1 MLSDHG
7 PLGMISSR
15 SIAIGQESTSREKL
29 HDIAQGTME
38 TGSVGSPESPLKKIE
53 GISPDQ
59 RSLLCAG
66 KELEDGNTLSD
77 YNIHGESTSLLA
89 LRRRDPMKIFV
100 KTMTEKIITL
110 DVEPSDTIANVK
122 TKIQDEEG
130 IPPDQQRLIFAGQ
143 ELEDGCTVSD
153 YNITRR
159 CTLHLVLRSS
169 SGMQIFVKTL
179 TSNILTIDAKPSDSI
194 RNVKLKIQDKVGIPP
209 SQQHLIF
216 RRQELKDHQT
226 LDKYRVIDKSTMHLR
241 LEDELGR
248 ILITVETPTGE
259 KISINASPSDDFE
272 SLKREICDI
281 KGIPI
286 NQQRLSFVGQ
296 KVFDDHL
303 PLSEY
308 DNQVELSLRLDIEN
322 KKKNKFLIHVKTRSG
337 KMKITTEAVSADTI
351 QDVKTK
357 ITEEM
362 GTPANQLQLMFD
374 NQKLEDEHR
383 TLKSYN
389 ITRDST
395 IELVIGRKHLV
406 EMHTH
411 V

>member
-7 PLGMISSR
+7 PFRMTSSR
-15 SIAIGQESTSREKL
+15 SNAIGQESTSHEKL
-29 HDIAQGTME
+29 HDIALETME
-38 TGSVGSPESPLKKIE
+38 IGSVGSPESPLKKIE
-53 GISPDQ
+53 GISLDQ
-59 RSLLCAG
+59 QSLLCVG
-66 KELEDGNTLSD
+66 KDLEDGDTLSD

-159 CTLHLVLRSS
+159 CTLHLVLLSS
-169 SGMQIFVKTL
+169 SGMQIFFKTL
-179 TSNILTIDAKPSDSI
+179 ISNILTLDAKPSDSI

-226 LDKYRVIDKSTMHLR
+226 LDKYRVIDKSTVHFR

-281 KGIPI
+281 TGIPI

-308 DNQVELSLRLDIEN
+308 DNQVELSLRLDIEK

-362 GTPANQLQLMFD
+362 GTPANQLQLMFE
-374 NQKLEDEHR
+374 NQKLKDEHR

>member
-7 PLGMISSR
+7 PLGMASSR
-15 SIAIGQESTSREKL
+15 SNAIGQESKK
-29 HDIAQGTME
+29 A
-38 TGSVGSPESPLKKIE
+38 SVGSPESPLKKIE

-59 RSLLCAG
+59 QSLLCAG

-179 TSNILTIDAKPSDSI
+179 TSNILTLDANPSDSI

-226 LDKYRVIDKSTMHLR
+226 LDKYRVIDKSTVHLR

-281 KGIPI
+281 TGIPI

-308 DNQVELSLRLDIEN
+308 DNQVELSLRLDI
-322 KKKNKFLIHVKTRSG
+322 KILLHVKTRSG

-351 QDVKTK
+351 RDVKTK

-374 NQKLEDEHR
+374 NQKLKDEHR

>member
-59 RSLLCAG
+59 QSLLCAG
-66 KELEDGNTLSD
+66 NLEDGDTLSD

-130 IPPDQQRLIFAGQ
+130 IPPDQQRLIFAGK

-179 TSNILTIDAKPSDSI
+179 TRNIITIDAKPSDSI

-216 RRQELKDHQT
+216 GRQELKDHQT
-226 LDKYRVIDKSTMHLR
+226 LDEYRVIDKSTVHLR

-272 SLKREICDI
+272 SLKREICYI
-281 KGIPI
+281 TGIPI

-308 DNQVELSLRLDIEN
+308 DNQVELSLRLDIEK
-322 KKKNKFLIHVKTRSG
+322 KKKNKFLLHVKTRSG
-337 KMKITTEAVSADTI
+337 EMKITTEAESADTI

-357 ITEEM
+357 LTEEM

-374 NQKLEDEHR
+374 NQKLEDEYR

-395 IELVIGRKHLV
+395 IELVIGRKHLI

>member
-1 MLSDHG
+1 MLLDHG
-7 PLGMISSR
+7 PLGMTSSR
-15 SIAIGQESTSREKL
+15 SNAIGQESTFHEKL
-29 HDIAQGTME
+29 HDIALGTME
-38 TGSVGSPESPLKKIE
+38 IGSVGSPESPLKKIE

-59 RSLLCAG
+59 QSLLCAG

-179 TSNILTIDAKPSDSI
+179 TSNILTLDAKPSDSI
-194 RNVKLKIQDKVGIPP
+194 RNVKLKIQDKVSIPP

-226 LDKYRVIDKSTMHLR
+226 LDKYRVIDKSIVHLR

-281 KGIPI
+281 TGIPI

-308 DNQVELSLRLDIEN
+308 DNQVELSLRLNIKKE
-322 KKKNKFLIHVKTRSG
+322 KKKNFLLHMKTQSG
-337 KMKITTEAVSADTI
+337 KMKITTEAELADTI

-357 ITEEM
+357 ISKEM

-374 NQKLEDEHR
+374 NQKLEDEYR

>member
-7 PLGMISSR
+7 PLGMASSR
-15 SIAIGQESTSREKL
+15 SNAIGQESKK
-29 HDIAQGTME
+29 A
-38 TGSVGSPESPLKKIE
+38 SVGSPESPLKKIE

-59 RSLLCAG
+59 QSLLCAG

-130 IPPDQQRLIFAGQ
+130 IPPDQQRLIFAGK

-179 TSNILTIDAKPSDSI
+179 TSDILTLDAKPSDSI

-216 RRQELKDHQT
+216 GRQELKDHQT
-226 LDKYRVIDKSTMHLR
+226 LDEYRVIDKSTVHLR

-248 ILITVETPTGE
+248 VLITVETLTGT
-259 KISINASPSDDFE
+259 KISINASSSDDFE
-272 SLKREICDI
+272 SLERKICDI
-281 KGIPI
+281 AGIPS
-286 NQQRLSFVGQ
+286 LSFVGQ

-308 DNQVELSLRLDIEN
+308 DDQVELPLQMDVK
-322 KKKNKFLIHVKTRSG
+322 KKKNKFLLHVKTRSG
-337 KMKITTEAVSADTI
+337 KMKITTEAVSGDTI

-362 GTPANQLQLMFD
+362 GTPAI
-374 NQKLEDEHR
+374 
-383 TLKSYN
+383 SYN
-389 ITRDST
+389 SCLTTRNLKMN
-395 IELVIGRKHLV
+395 IAL
-406 EMHTH
+406 
-411 V
+411 

>member
-7 PLGMISSR
+7 PFSMTSSR
-15 SIAIGQESTSREKL
+15 SNAIGQESTSHEKL
-29 HDIAQGTME
+29 HDIALETME
-38 TGSVGSPESPLKKIE
+38 IGSVGSPESPLKKIE
-53 GISPDQ
+53 GISSDQ
-59 RSLLCAG
+59 QSLLCAG

-77 YNIHGESTSLLA
+77 YNIHGESTSLLT

-130 IPPDQQRLIFAGQ
+130 IPLDQQRLIFAGQ

-179 TSNILTIDAKPSDSI
+179 TSNILTLDAKPSDLI
-194 RNVKLKIQDKVGIPP
+194 GNVKLKIQDKVGIPP

-226 LDKYRVIDKSTMHLR
+226 LDKYRVIDKSAVHLR

-281 KGIPI
+281 TGIPI

-308 DNQVELSLRLDIEN
+308 DNQVELSLQLDIEK

-374 NQKLEDEHR
+374 NQKLKDEHR

>member
-7 PLGMISSR
+7 PLGMASSR
-15 SIAIGQESTSREKL
+15 SNAIGQESKK
-29 HDIAQGTME
+29 A
-38 TGSVGSPESPLKKIE
+38 SVGSPESPLKKIE

-59 RSLLCAG
+59 QSLLCAG

-179 TSNILTIDAKPSDSI
+179 TSNILTLDAKPSDSI

-226 LDKYRVIDKSTMHLR
+226 LDKYRVIDKSTVHLR

-281 KGIPI
+281 TGIPI

-308 DNQVELSLRLDIEN
+308 DNQVELSLRLDI
-322 KKKNKFLIHVKTRSG
+322 KILLHVKTRSG

-374 NQKLEDEHR
+374 NQKLKDEHR
-383 TLKSYN
+383 TLKSYK

>member
-7 PLGMISSR
+7 PLGMASSR
-15 SIAIGQESTSREKL
+15 SNAIGQESKK
-29 HDIAQGTME
+29 A
-38 TGSVGSPESPLKKIE
+38 SVGSPESPLKKIE

-59 RSLLCAG
+59 QSLLCAG

-130 IPPDQQRLIFAGQ
+130 IPPDQQRLIFAGK

-179 TSNILTIDAKPSDSI
+179 TSDILTLDAKPSDSI

-216 RRQELKDHQT
+216 GRQELKDHQT
-226 LDKYRVIDKSTMHLR
+226 LDEYRVIDKSTVHLR

-248 ILITVETPTGE
+248 VLITVETLTGT
-259 KISINASPSDDFE
+259 KISINASSSDDFE
-272 SLKREICDI
+272 SLERKICDI
-281 KGIPI
+281 AGIPS
-286 NQQRLSFVGQ
+286 LSFVGQ

-308 DNQVELSLRLDIEN
+308 DDQVELPLQMDVK
-322 KKKNKFLIHVKTRSG
+322 KKKNKFLLHVKTRSG
-337 KMKITTEAVSADTI
+337 KMKITTEAVSGDTI

-357 ITEEM
+357 ITKEM

>member
-1 MLSDHG
+1 M
-7 PLGMISSR
+7 
-15 SIAIGQESTSREKL
+15 
-29 HDIAQGTME
+29 
-38 TGSVGSPESPLKKIE
+38 
-53 GISPDQ
+53 
-59 RSLLCAG
+59 
-66 KELEDGNTLSD
+66 
-77 YNIHGESTSLLA
+77 
-89 LRRRDPMKIFV
+89 
-100 KTMTEKIITL
+100 
-110 DVEPSDTIANVK
+110 
-122 TKIQDEEG
+122 
-130 IPPDQQRLIFAGQ
+130 
-143 ELEDGCTVSD
+143 
-153 YNITRR
+153 
-159 CTLHLVLRSS
+159 
-169 SGMQIFVKTL
+169 
-179 TSNILTIDAKPSDSI
+179 
-194 RNVKLKIQDKVGIPP
+194 
-209 SQQHLIF
+209 
-216 RRQELKDHQT
+216 
-226 LDKYRVIDKSTMHLR
+226 
-241 LEDELGR
+241 
-248 ILITVETPTGE
+248 ETPTGE

-281 KGIPI
+281 TGIPI

-308 DNQVELSLRLDIEN
+308 DNQVELSLRLDI
-322 KKKNKFLIHVKTRSG
+322 KILLHVKTRSG

-374 NQKLEDEHR
+374 NQKLRDEHR

>member
-1 MLSDHG
+1 
-7 PLGMISSR
+7 
-15 SIAIGQESTSREKL
+15 
-29 HDIAQGTME
+29 
-38 TGSVGSPESPLKKIE
+38 
-53 GISPDQ
+53 
-59 RSLLCAG
+59 
-66 KELEDGNTLSD
+66 
-77 YNIHGESTSLLA
+77 
-89 LRRRDPMKIFV
+89 MKIFV

-179 TSNILTIDAKPSDSI
+179 TSNILTLDAKPSDSI

-226 LDKYRVIDKSTMHLR
+226 LDKYRVIDKSTVHLR

-281 KGIPI
+281 TGIPI

-308 DNQVELSLRLDIEN
+308 DNQVDLSLRLDIEK

-374 NQKLEDEHR
+374 NQKLEDEYR

>member
-7 PLGMISSR
+7 PLGMASSR
-15 SIAIGQESTSREKL
+15 SNAIGQESKK
-29 HDIAQGTME
+29 A
-38 TGSVGSPESPLKKIE
+38 SVGSPESPLKKIE

-179 TSNILTIDAKPSDSI
+179 TSNILTLDANPSDSI

-226 LDKYRVIDKSTMHLR
+226 LDKYRVIDKSTVHLR

-281 KGIPI
+281 TGIPI

-308 DNQVELSLRLDIEN
+308 DNQVELSLRLDI
-322 KKKNKFLIHVKTRSG
+322 KILLHVKTRSG

-351 QDVKTK
+351 RDVKTK

-374 NQKLEDEHR
+374 NQKLRDEHR

>member
-7 PLGMISSR
+7 PLGMISNR

-130 IPPDQQRLIFAGQ
+130 IPPDQQRLIFAGK

-179 TSNILTIDAKPSDSI
+179 TSNILTLDAKPSDSI

-226 LDKYRVIDKSTMHLR
+226 LDKYRVIDKSTVHLR

-281 KGIPI
+281 TGIPI

-322 KKKNKFLIHVKTRSG
+322 EKKNKFLIHVKTRSG

-374 NQKLEDEHR
+374 NQKLKDEHR
-383 TLKSYN
+383 TLKSYK

>member
-7 PLGMISSR
+7 PFGMTGSR
-15 SIAIGQESTSREKL
+15 SNAIGQESTSHEKL
-29 HDIAQGTME
+29 HDIALETME
-38 TGSVGSPESPLKKIE
+38 IGSVGSPESPLKKIE
-53 GISPDQ
+53 GISLDQ
-59 RSLLCAG
+59 QSLLCAG

-179 TSNILTIDAKPSDSI
+179 TSNILTLDAKPSDSI

-226 LDKYRVIDKSTMHLR
+226 LDKYRVIDKSTVHLR

-281 KGIPI
+281 TGIPI

-308 DNQVELSLRLDIEN
+308 DNQVELSLRLDIEK

-374 NQKLEDEHR
+374 NQKLKDEHR

>member
-38 TGSVGSPESPLKKIE
+38 IGSVGSPESPLKKIE

-130 IPPDQQRLIFAGQ
+130 IPPDQQRLIFAGK

-281 KGIPI
+281 TGIPI

-308 DNQVELSLRLDIEN
+308 DNQVDLSLRLDIEK

-337 KMKITTEAVSADTI
+337 KVKITTEAVSADTI

-374 NQKLEDEHR
+374 NQKLKDEHR

>member
-7 PLGMISSR
+7 PLGMASSR
-15 SIAIGQESTSREKL
+15 SNAIGQESKK
-29 HDIAQGTME
+29 A
-38 TGSVGSPESPLKKIE
+38 SVGSPESPLKKIE

-59 RSLLCAG
+59 QSLLCAG

-130 IPPDQQRLIFAGQ
+130 IPPDQQRLIFAGK

-281 KGIPI
+281 TGIPI

-374 NQKLEDEHR
+374 NQKLKDEHR
-383 TLKSYN
+383 TLKSYK

>member
-59 RSLLCAG
+59 QSLLCAV
-66 KELEDGNTLSD
+66 KDLQDGDTLSD
-77 YNIHGESTSLLA
+77 Y
-89 LRRRDPMKIFV
+89 IFV

-130 IPPDQQRLIFAGQ
+130 IPPDQQRLIFAGK

-374 NQKLEDEHR
+374 NQKLKDEHR
-383 TLKSYN
+383 TLKSYK

>member
-7 PLGMISSR
+7 PLGMASSR
-15 SIAIGQESTSREKL
+15 SNAIGQESKK
-29 HDIAQGTME
+29 A
-38 TGSVGSPESPLKKIE
+38 SVGSPESPLKKIE

-59 RSLLCAG
+59 QSLLCSG

-179 TSNILTIDAKPSDSI
+179 TSNILTLDAKPSDSI

-226 LDKYRVIDKSTMHLR
+226 LDKYRVIDKSTVHLR

-281 KGIPI
+281 TGIPI

-308 DNQVELSLRLDIEN
+308 DNQVELSLRLDI
-322 KKKNKFLIHVKTRSG
+322 KILLHVKTRSG

-374 NQKLEDEHR
+374 NQKLKDEHR

>member
-1 MLSDHG
+1 M
-7 PLGMISSR
+7 
-15 SIAIGQESTSREKL
+15 
-29 HDIAQGTME
+29 
-38 TGSVGSPESPLKKIE
+38 
-53 GISPDQ
+53 
-59 RSLLCAG
+59 
-66 KELEDGNTLSD
+66 
-77 YNIHGESTSLLA
+77 
-89 LRRRDPMKIFV
+89 
-100 KTMTEKIITL
+100 
-110 DVEPSDTIANVK
+110 EPSDTIANVK

-130 IPPDQQRLIFAGQ
+130 IPPDQQRLIFAGK

-241 LEDELGR
+241 LEDEFGR
-248 ILITVETPTGE
+248 ILITVETPSGE

-281 KGIPI
+281 TGIPI

-308 DNQVELSLRLDIEN
+308 DNQVELS
-322 KKKNKFLIHVKTRSG
+322 
-337 KMKITTEAVSADTI
+337 
-351 QDVKTK
+351 
-357 ITEEM
+357 
-362 GTPANQLQLMFD
+362 
-374 NQKLEDEHR
+374 
-383 TLKSYN
+383 
-389 ITRDST
+389 
-395 IELVIGRKHLV
+395 
-406 EMHTH
+406 
-411 V
+411 

>member
-7 PLGMISSR
+7 PFGMTSSR
-15 SIAIGQESTSREKL
+15 SNAIGQESTSHEKL
-29 HDIAQGTME
+29 HDIALETME
-38 TGSVGSPESPLKKIE
+38 IGSVGSPESPLKKIE

-59 RSLLCAG
+59 QSLLCAG

-100 KTMTEKIITL
+100 KTMTEKITTL

-179 TSNILTIDAKPSDSI
+179 TSNILTLDAKPSDSI

-226 LDKYRVIDKSTMHLR
+226 LDKYRVIDKSTVHLR

-259 KISINASPSDDFE
+259 EISINASPSDDFE

-281 KGIPI
+281 TGIPI

-308 DNQVELSLRLDIEN
+308 DNQVELSLRLDIEK

-374 NQKLEDEHR
+374 NQKLKDEHR

>member
-7 PLGMISSR
+7 PFGMTSSR
-15 SIAIGQESTSREKL
+15 SNAIGQESTSHEKL
-29 HDIAQGTME
+29 HDIALETME
-38 TGSVGSPESPLKKIE
+38 IGSVGSPESPLKKIE

-59 RSLLCAG
+59 QSLLCAG

-77 YNIHGESTSLLA
+77 DNIHGESTSLLA

-179 TSNILTIDAKPSDSI
+179 TSNILTLDAKPSDSM
-194 RNVKLKIQDKVGIPP
+194 RNIKLKIQDKVGIPP

-226 LDKYRVIDKSTMHLR
+226 LDKYRVIDKSTVHLR

-259 KISINASPSDDFE
+259 EISINASPSDDFE

-281 KGIPI
+281 TGIPI

-308 DNQVELSLRLDIEN
+308 DNQVELSLRLDIEK

-362 GTPANQLQLMFD
+362 GTPANQLQLMFY
-374 NQKLEDEHR
+374 NQKLKDEHR